1 RLTIVHAL
9 LPSPFLVQEVDVAI
23 VIAISSIFIN
33 ELHTHLFTFFLI
45 VFLSL
50 DDIMLLSHAPR
61 RKIGSDGD
69 PTAEGEKEREEESS
83 HRSNMGDRP
92 MEGLFI
98 GRNEMQIG

>member
-1 RLTIVHAL
+1 MERRVFPIRRHTVIKAL
-9 LPSPFLVQEVDVAI
+9 LPSPFLVREVDGAI

-33 ELHTHLFTFFLI
+33 ELHTHLFAFLLY

-61 RKIGSDGD
+61 RRIGSEGD

-83 HRSNMGDRP
+83 HRSN
-92 MEGLFI
+92 I
-98 GRNEMQIG
+98 